1 MKRILFILAI
11 LALSMTFGYF
21 VIEYNGYVLIHVAK
35 TKIEMTLAFA
45 ALMAVLVFGLM
56 FVLLLIIKALLGSP
70 WQISHWFSGRK
81 KADARKKFFQGITF
95 LAEGCYQEAE
105 KKLLAEIK
113 NSERPQLNYIG
124 AAIAAHC
131 QGQFSKSDEYFA
143 KAAIGKNRPEL
154 AIGFVQSL
162 LHTER
167 GSNESAIAKLGHLN
181 KIKPNH
187 EPVIL
192 RLIENYENARDWQS
206 LSAIVPLAK
215 KRKMIDEK
223 TAFDYEVKLN
233 LSLLQTAEN
242 SGVDVLSSTW
252 GQLPKIIKL
261 NAEIIAQYAQGLISN
276 GAPNEAEKVIRES
289 LRKNWSSQ
297 LVELYG
303 TIKTS
308 QPEKMLAKT
317 EDWLKTY
324 PSDAQLLLAAGRLA
338 ERAQIWTRA
347 KEYMQASID
356 IHPTK
361 EALKTLGLLLEHL
374 EGPEAAIDCYRMAV
388 TL

>member
-1 MKRILFILAI
+1 MA
-11 LALSMTFGYF
+11 FGYF
-21 VIEYNGYVLIHVAK
+21 VKEHSGYVLIHVAGIS
-35 TKIEMTLAFA
+35 IEMTLAFA
-45 ALMAVLVFGLM
+45 SVMLVLAVGTILI
-56 FVLLLIIKALLGSP
+56 LLLIAKTVLGTP
-70 WQISHWFSGRK
+70 GQISHWFSGRK

-95 LAEGCYQEAE
+95 LAEGCYAEAE

-131 QGQFSKSDEYFA
+131 QGDFSMSDEYFA

-162 LHTER
+162 LHMER
-167 GSNESAIAKLGHLN
+167 GNSESAIAKLGHLN

-192 RLIENYENARDWQS
+192 RLIENYENAQDWQS
-206 LSAIVPLAK
+206 LSAIVPVAK

-223 TAFDYEVKLN
+223 TALEYEIKLN
-233 LSLLQTAEN
+233 ISLLQTAQN
-242 SGVDVLSSTW
+242 SGIDVLHSSW
-252 GQLPKIIKL
+252 NQLPKIARL
-261 NAEIIAQYAQGLISN
+261 NAEVIAQYAQGLISN
-276 GAPNEAEKVIRES
+276 GAPNEAEKVLRES
-289 LRKNWSSQ
+289 LKKSWSSQ
-297 LVELYG
+297 LIDLYG

-317 EDWLKTY
+317 EEWLKNH
-324 PSDAQLLLAAGRLA
+324 PGDPQLLLAAGRLA
-338 ERAQIWTRA
+338 ERSQIWTRA

-356 IHPTK
+356 KQPTI
-361 EALKTLGLLLEHL
+361 EALRTLGLLLEHL
-374 EGPEAAIDCYRMAV
+374 EGPEAAIDCYRMAI